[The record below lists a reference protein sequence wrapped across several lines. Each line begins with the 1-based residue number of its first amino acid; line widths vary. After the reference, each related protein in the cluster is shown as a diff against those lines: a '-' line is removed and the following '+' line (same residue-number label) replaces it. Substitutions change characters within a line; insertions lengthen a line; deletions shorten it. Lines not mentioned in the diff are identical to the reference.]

1 MQKAFLLKILF
12 LIIFLNIQNTFLNL
26 YFISV
31 IGYWFTSINKTEGL
45 ITKLILLCAIPFYG
59 ILLNLIKDLAIYRGL
74 LVLTNFLMSLGI
86 IRNSLKK
93 PLI

>member
-12 LIIFLNIQNTFLNL
+12 LNIFLNIQNTFLNL

-31 IGYWFTSINKTEGL
+31 IGYWFTSINKTEGM

>member
-31 IGYWFTSINKTEGL
+31 IGYWFTSINKTEGM